1 MKTADFARYIHMG
14 IVGRVF
20 ISDKS
25 AINQGFE
32 IYAHGITSDFDNYI
46 AIHERGVEITKGT
59 RRQWPDLNQAYAFI
73 NESGW
78 TGKVYIECYS
88 E

>member
-25 AINQGFE
+25 LINQGFE
-32 IYAHGITSDFDNYI
+32 VYSYGITTEFDRYI
-46 AIHERGVEITKGT
+46 SIHGREIEITTGT
-59 RRQWPDLNQAYAFI
+59 IRQWSNLTRAYEFI
-73 NESGW
+73 IESGW
-78 TGKVYIECYS
+78 TEKVFIEYYS